1 MTSTDTL
8 QLFGSAAVAG
18 LGLLFY
24 RISTKDSDWFCRYGR
39 EALVVASAFQFT
51 AVAVRMA
58 VYWGYVTQTDGRT
71 INGLVAFGFLAIL
84 VQIVLAH
91 RVTHREGAT

>member
-1 MTSTDTL
+1 
-8 QLFGSAAVAG
+8 
-18 LGLLFY
+18 
-24 RISTKDSDWFCRYGR
+24 
-39 EALVVASAFQFT
+39 
-51 AVAVRMA
+51 MA